1 MENLRQRPKGNYN
14 WEAEWSQLYILTE
27 HWKSDLDFFKDDLR
41 FLHHLIDKYFIW
53 IIRKDNEIAVKEII
67 KNLHEL
73 KKQSED
79 LLKRVGIHLTHLAD
93 LIDNPFKYDSHKFRA
108 EHERIENDFVA
119 FVKSFRTN
127 RKQTFLITE
136 HVIESDSLGSILNH
150 KK

>member
-1 MENLRQRPKGNYN
+1 MENLRQRPKGDYN
-14 WEAEWSQLYILTE
+14 WEAEWSQLYVLTE
-27 HWKSDLDFFKDDLR
+27 HWKSDLEFFKDDLR

-53 IIRKDNEIAVKEII
+53 IIRKDNVTAVREII

-93 LIDNPFKYDSHKFRA
+93 LIDNPFKYDSHEFRS
-108 EHERIENDFVA
+108 EHERLEDDIVA
-119 FVKSFRTN
+119 FIKSFRTN

-136 HVIESDSLGSILNH
+136 HVIESEKLGALLNH
-150 KK
+150 QV